1 MAVAV
6 IGAARAAVT
15 IAALAIAMVA
25 NVVFVAV
32 QAKTLRNCKILKHRS
47 RCCRLKFSRA
57 EKN

>member
-25 NVVFVAV
+25 NVFVAV